1 MAKTYK
7 LDWKGWWVLRTPMSN
22 VPDLNARTGVYAVMG
37 AKLKKVEGG
46 IACSSREL
54 VLFGVHKGETSLRE
68 AIEGLQKMSLG
79 VFATK
84 RCEDIRKKA
93 IVYAAALPDNTELD
107 ELASILSVLYGAVP
121 FAPKHHVMPPPYD
134 GTAILIQNLGR
145 TPGLPEEIFV
155 GTGGKPE
162 NDADRTREDLETT
175 LMDAAKL
182 RAKATRRTL
191 KEEIITRD
199 DIQGLATEK
208 VGKPSELASSK
219 LERPGVSNR
228 PHLVETTK
236 LEKDDIGH
244 GIATERVDKAEV
256 PHMVET
262 RVVSRDDDRLGIAT
276 ERVAKPPG
284 TPEHEHN
291 TEFVPKPNGAEN
303 PSGVLDE
310 AEQETH

>member
-1 MAKTYK
+1 MSDVADLKAK
-7 LDWKGWWVLRTPMSN
+7 
-22 VPDLNARTGVYAVMG
+22 TGVYAVMG

-46 IACSSREL
+46 IACSAREV
-54 VLFGVHKGETSLRE
+54 VLFGVHKGEESLRE
-68 AIEGLQKMSLG
+68 AVENLQKMSLG

-84 RCEDIRKKA
+84 RCEEIRKKA
-93 IVYAAALPDNTELD
+93 IVYAAALPDSTDLG
-107 ELASILSVLYGAVP
+107 ELADILSVLYGAVP
-121 FAPKHHVMPPPYD
+121 FAPKHHVMPPPYA
-134 GTAILIQNLGR
+134 GPPVLIQNHGR
-145 TPGLPEEIFV
+145 SPGLPEEIFV
-155 GTGGKPE
+155 GQGGKRE
-162 NDADRTREDLETT
+162 ADSDRTREDLETT

-182 RAKATRRTL
+182 RAKATRKTL

-208 VGKPSELASSK
+208 VSKPGDLASSK
-219 LERPGVSNR
+219 LERPGVPGR

-236 LEKDDIGH
+236 LEKDDIGQ
-244 GIATERVDKAEV
+244 GIATERVDKAEI

-284 TPEHEHN
+284 TPEQEHN
-291 TEFVPKPNGAEN
+291 TEFVPKPNGADQ
-303 PSGVLDE
+303 GAKILDE